1 MRTRS
6 PGPVRLRGRRSVP
19 FLLGLL
25 LLAPPVAAQAPAPA
39 PLPSPQPPPAASPTP
54 APATGPAADPE
65 EARRRLEALNLF
77 NRIDDDRAVV
87 YAFSGAPDAR
97 TIVRCPELFRAVEV
111 WTYLEHARLGRNA
124 RAIFFPEPGTGVY
137 RYWTLLDGEA
147 LLFAPEASLTF
158 EALDPQR
165 TTCAEAAVLKA
176 AVAEVSARQ
185 KDRSGGLTERGLLA
199 VAREALAKAPSA
211 TATPAPVLVSNKPL
225 TSKERKKLES
235 ELPEKYRVFLEEVDP
250 ILTDLERDTMLRLT
264 SDYQRDR
271 FIEEFWKR
279 RSVGPDGLRV
289 EFRDIYELRVA
300 QARQL
305 FRNIRCDQ
313 ARVFLVHGPPD
324 SRRKFE
330 CVDVLYPVEFWYY
343 ERMEALR
350 MSKVLL
356 LFYQPLGAGDFRLWT
371 PTDGRNALLVGGMP
385 GMATNPR
392 RVNTTRCFEYADVL
406 KAVNQIEAQW
416 GVTGAMKMGAELREG
431 QKPTDVEGADAI
443 LQMTTDVPPDAVR
456 LPLQRTLRF
465 PEMVGSKMRMELT
478 LLLER
483 ESVATKT
490 MGPVDFFDFDVVG
503 EVVKGQRL
511 VDNFRYRF
519 DFPTNAV
526 SGPFVP
532 LKFERELFP
541 GEYRIKVKV
550 ADANRNA
557 AGLVEETIRI
567 PDVPDVVL
575 TPEEKASR
583 DAGRAA
589 VARLV
594 AESGTPKGAILL
606 LPIAREFATG
616 LIRFETRVSSP
627 DVAAADFFLDNVK
640 ISTKR
645 RPPFAVDLD
654 LGELP
659 RRHVVKVVAYAKDGK
674 VLGDDE
680 MTLNEGREAF
690 RVRIT
695 APEKGVR
702 LAGPVRVVADLALPE
717 TKELEGVEFWVNETL
732 AGVLRQPPWEK
743 LVDVPRSKDLGF
755 LRVVAALTDG
765 SKTEDLRYYNAPKY
779 LTEERVQAVELYT
792 SVLSKGR
799 PVTGLAKEAFTILED
814 GVPQV
819 LDGFEVVTNLPLSLG
834 IGIDTSGSMEDSLV
848 DAQKAANEFLKDVMT
863 PRDRCFLVNFDNE
876 PQLVTRFTTDR
887 ERLAQA
893 MAGMRAQG
901 STALWDAIVYGLFQ
915 FQGVRGRKAYVILT
929 DGEDRSSKFAFEAAV
944 DYAKKSGVALYFIGL
959 RIPGTQLEVRSK
971 LTKLSRE
978 TGGAA
983 YFVQSS
989 QGLARIY
996 AEINEEL
1003 RSQYLLSYL
1012 PQNKTPGNAWRKIEV
1027 KMTPSSYVARTISG
1041 YYP

>member
-1 MRTRS
+1 VRTRS
-6 PGPVRLRGRRSVP
+6 LRQTVPRRKGRAP
-19 FLLGLL
+19 LLAALL
-25 LLAPPVAAQAPAPA
+25 LVSFTANGQVAAPP
-39 PLPSPQPPPAASPTP
+39 PTP
-54 APATGPAADPE
+54 VPATGPAADAG

-97 TIVRCPELFRAVEV
+97 TIVRCPQLFRAVEV
-111 WTYLEHARLGRNA
+111 WTYLEHPRLGRNA

-147 LLFAPEASLTF
+147 LLFAPEAHLTF
-158 EALDPQR
+158 GTLDPQK
-165 TTCAEAAVLKA
+165 TTCAEAAVLAA
-176 AVAEVSARQ
+176 AVAEVTARQ
-185 KDRSGGLTERGLLA
+185 KDRSGGLTERGLVA
-199 VAREALAKAPSA
+199 VAREALAKAPVPSA
-211 TATPAPVLVSNKPL
+211 TPVPVLVSNKPL
-225 TSKERKKLES
+225 TSSERKKLES
-235 ELPEKYRVFLEEVDP
+235 ELPERYRRFLEEVDP
-250 ILTDLERDTMLRLT
+250 ILTDLERDTLLRLT

-279 RSVGPDGLRV
+279 RSIGPDGLRV
-289 EFRDIYELRVA
+289 EFRDVYELRVT
-300 QARQL
+300 QAREL
-305 FRNIRCDQ
+305 FKNLHCDQ
-313 ARVFLVHGPPD
+313 ARIFIVHGPPD
-324 SRRKFE
+324 GRRKFE
-330 CVDVLYPVEFWYY
+330 CVDVLYPIDLWYY
-343 ERMEALR
+343 ERLDALK

-356 LFYQPLGAGDFRLWT
+356 LFYQPFGGGDFRLWT
-371 PTDGRNALLVGGMP
+371 PTDGRNAILAGAMP
-385 GMATNPR
+385 GMAVTPR
-392 RVNTTRCFEYADVL
+392 RVNASTCFDYGDVIRAL
-406 KAVNQIEAQW
+406 NQIESQW
-416 GVTGAMKMGAELREG
+416 GITGAMKMGAELKEG
-431 QKPTDVEGADAI
+431 QKPVDVEGADAI
-443 LQMTTDVPPDAVR
+443 LQMTTDIPPDAVR
-456 LPLQRTLRF
+456 LPLQRALRF

-483 ESVATKT
+483 ESLSTKT
-490 MGPVDFFDFDVVG
+490 MGPVDFFDFDVIG
-503 EVVKGQRL
+503 EVVKGERL

-519 DFPTNAV
+519 DFPTTSV
-526 SGPFVP
+526 FGPFVP

-557 AGLVEETIRI
+557 AGLVEETIRV
-567 PDVPDVVL
+567 PDVPDVAL
-575 TPEEKASR
+575 TPEEKAAR
-583 DAGRAA
+583 EAGRAA

-594 AESGTPKGAILL
+594 AEAGTPKGSILL

-616 LIRFETRVSSP
+616 LIRFETRTSSP
-627 DVAAADFFLDNVK
+627 DIASAEFFLDNVK

-659 RRHVVKVVAYAKDGK
+659 RRHVVKVVAFAKDGK
-674 VLGDDE
+674 VLGEDE

-695 APEKGVR
+695 APDKGVK
-702 LAGPVRVVADLALPE
+702 LSGPVRVVADLAVPE
-717 TKELEGVEFWVNETL
+717 TKELEGLEFFVNETR
-732 AGVLRQPPWEK
+732 AGVLKQPPWEK
-743 LVDVPRSKDLGF
+743 LVDVPKSKDLGF
-755 LRVVAALTDG
+755 LRVVASLTDG
-765 SKTEDLRYYNAPKY
+765 TKAEDLRYYNAPKY
-779 LTEERVQAVELYT
+779 LTEERVQAIELFT
-792 SVLSKGR
+792 SVLAKGR

-814 GVPQV
+814 GVPQA

-848 DAQKAANEFLKDVMT
+848 DAQKAANEFLGDVMT

-887 ERLAQA
+887 DRLSQA

-929 DGEDRSSKFAFEAAV
+929 DGEDRSSKFPFEAAL

-959 RIPGTQLEVRSK
+959 RISGTQLEVRSK
-971 LTKLSRE
+971 LSKLARE

-983 YFVQSS
+983 YFVQSA

-1027 KMTPSSYVARTISG
+1027 KVSPSAYVARTISG